1 MEVVKHWLVVQ
12 LRYFNEVVFNNL
24 YLDEYGRY
32 YISQD
37 ESPCVLI
44 DFKKAES
51 LISQTKQYFKEK
63 EELRLKKAE
72 ENLKLLKQ
80 QLNEADI

>member
-24 YLDEYGRY
+24 YLDEDGRY

-37 ESPCVLI
+37 ENPCVLI

-51 LISQTKQYFKEK
+51 LINQTKQYFKEK

-80 QLNEADI
+80 QLNEIGI